1 MWSDGITILDVDCLS
16 RQGIAECREE
26 HAGTCIND
34 VEGFYIVNTVS
45 VIVGVA
51 LFFYLKKSLTGI
63 QKIDQSLW
71 KMSSSEEEIRLEG
84 SDSPSHSSPPSSKT
98 TNWST

>member
-1 MWSDGITILDVDCLS
+1 MDVDCLS
-16 RQGIAECREE
+16 RQGIAECREQ

-34 VEGFYIVNTVS
+34 VEGFYIVNTAS
-45 VIVGVA
+45 VIIGLG
-51 LFFYLKKSLTGI
+51 LFFYLKQSLTSV

-84 SDSPSHSSPPSSKT
+84 SDSSPTTSPPTSKT
-98 TNWST
+98 TNWSA